1 MNDQQQGRPNL
12 NIVGPTGKF
21 PKVKL
26 IEPPSSGYVLLALK
40 IDRRLPF
47 AYGWESG
54 QKKKVLA
61 SLKETASRIGKLD
74 NVVDATV
81 FKTLIAPP
89 GRGKF
94 LKKRPNVKIA
104 RFDVA
109 MLVELNSPADAKAFK
124 ESAAFTEVVGQLKKE
139 ARSSMVLSATSG
151 RHIGPVDHSRNGVF
165 LFNYFYSDSLE
176 QNLDVWEYTAGWFQD
191 QTGLDN
197 SVLMVPNPSEDQPY
211 TVVNHAR
218 WDRLWDILRG
228 ILFKKSFRKFVLANF
243 EANSTAPIPILYKLA

>member
-1 MNDQQQGRPNL
+1 MNTERISPNL
-12 NIVGPTGKF
+12 NIVGPIGKF

-47 AYGWESG
+47 AYGWESR

-61 SLKETASRIGKLD
+61 SLKESALRIAELD
-74 NVVDATV
+74 NVIEATV

-94 LKKRPNVKIA
+94 LKKRPHVKIA

-109 MLVELNSPADAKAFK
+109 MLVELNSPAEARAFK
-124 ESAAFTEVVGQLKKE
+124 ESAIFIELAGPLEKE
-139 ARSSMVLSATSG
+139 ARASMVLSATSG
-151 RHIGPVDHSRNGVF
+151 RHIGPVDHSRDGVF

-176 QNLDVWEYTAGWFQD
+176 QNLKVWEYTAGWFQD
-191 QTGLDN
+191 QAGLRN
-197 SVLMVPNPSEDQPY
+197 SVLMVPEPSEHQPY
-211 TVVNHAR
+211 TVVNHCR
-218 WDRLWDILRG
+218 WDRLRDILPG
-228 ILFKKSFRKFVLANF
+228 LLFKKSFRSFVLNNFVAN
-243 EANSTAPIPILYKLA
+243 NTAPIPILYKLA